1 MSFYLGIFQ
10 IIVTIISGT
19 LLDKFGRKTLMA
31 FGDLL
36 ITFALISGYLM
47 INVLEGIDSKWIG
60 VVIFLHIGGF
70 SLSLGPVTI
79 LYIS

>member
-10 IIVTIISGT
+10 ILVTIISGS

-31 FGDLL
+31 FGLLL
-36 ITFALISGYLM
+36 ITLALLGGFYIK
-47 INVLEGIDSKWIG
+47 NVSEGVDSFWLNY
-60 VVIFLHIGGF
+60 VVFVHVGGF